1 MADDRTRKN
10 VRNLLS
16 GIDRHG
22 GRLPLRDVVDLAETA
37 DRRVTID
44 RSEDPPVVFVGPTRS
59 ARFSALSSRELEVA
73 ELMADGL
80 TNRQIARALFISVA
94 TTKDHVHAVLS
105 KSGLA
110 NRAAVAS
117 AWHGGEHDDGSIG
130 PAGS

>member
-22 GRLPLRDVVDLAETA
+22 GRLPLRDVVELAEAA

-44 RSEDPPVVFVGPTRS
+44 RSDDPPVVFVGPTRS
-59 ARFSALSSRELEVA
+59 ARFSTLSSRELEVA
-73 ELMADGL
+73 ELMAEGL
-80 TNRQIARALFISVA
+80 TNRQIARSLFISIA

-105 KSGLA
+105 KAGLA

-117 AWHGGEHDDGSIG
+117 AWHGGQADDESVG